1 MSTRVNTLKSK
12 MKSIE
17 PSETQNSLYPV
28 KEFFTNNKLFL
39 VGSAGI
45 SKGGIDDDIA
55 VLEERDNSNIV
66 VRRYLYW
73 SLQDLDCSTDKG
85 YELI

>member
-1 MSTRVNTLKSK
+1 MSTRVNALKSK
-12 MKSIE
+12 LKSIE
-17 PSETQNSLYPV
+17 PSETQHSLYPV

-73 SLQDLDCSTDKG
+73 SLQDLNCNTDKS